1 MIIVILIKLASFI
14 KLTNGVGL
22 TSKRFFSTTYYVLRT
37 TRSKNMR
44 VGNLALVAATFATIS
59 IIAHFVALIGVGI

>member
-22 TSKRFFSTTYYVLRT
+22 TSKRFFSTT
-37 TRSKNMR
+37 RSKNMR
-44 VGNLALVAATFATIS
+44 VGNLALVGATSATIS